1 MNRNRVRVITDGAI
15 IIAIYLVVLIFS
27 RFFGGIS
34 EEFIYFLLPIPL
46 CIYGYKYSIKET
58 LITGISIIIASFILI
73 SPLSTCFYVV
83 PTICIGIIYPELL
96 KKKIKIYLEMIILIS
111 SFLLMSLFTS
121 VFFAYLF
128 NYDLV
133 QDTISF
139 ANEFINLFVK
149 MGIEENKLIYLK
161 SIFVSLIPC
170 ILLLSSI
177 LEAIFLSIVTKLI
190 LYKLK
195 LTDNFSM
202 KLIISLEF
210 MPKIIGYIYILV
222 FGLMIFSFF
231 ELTKENNLFLLYS
244 IIANIGVIYSFFMIY
259 QGIYFLAKYAKIKRK
274 YCLYVL
280 GIISIFIF
288 PIIMIVLGTLQNILH
303 LSMKINFIK

>member
-1 MNRNRVRVITDGAI
+1 M
-15 IIAIYLVVLIFS
+15 
-27 RFFGGIS
+27 
-34 EEFIYFLLPIPL
+34 
-46 CIYGYKYSIKET
+46 
-58 LITGISIIIASFILI
+58 
-73 SPLSTCFYVV
+73 
-83 PTICIGIIYPELL
+83 
-96 KKKIKIYLEMIILIS
+96 
-111 SFLLMSLFTS
+111 
-121 VFFAYLF
+121 
-128 NYDLV
+128 
-133 QDTISF
+133 
-139 ANEFINLFVK
+139 
-149 MGIEENKLIYLK
+149 
-161 SIFVSLIPC
+161 
-170 ILLLSSI
+170 LLLSSI

-202 KLIISLEF
+202 KFIISLEF

-231 ELTKENNLFLLYS
+231 EITKENNLFILYS

>member
-1 MNRNRVRVITDGAI
+1 
-15 IIAIYLVVLIFS
+15 
-27 RFFGGIS
+27 
-34 EEFIYFLLPIPL
+34 
-46 CIYGYKYSIKET
+46 
-58 LITGISIIIASFILI
+58 
-73 SPLSTCFYVV
+73 
-83 PTICIGIIYPELL
+83 
-96 KKKIKIYLEMIILIS
+96 
-111 SFLLMSLFTS
+111 MSLFTS

-195 LTDNFSM
+195 LSDNFSM
-202 KLIISLEF
+202 KFIISLEF

-231 ELTKENNLFLLYS
+231 EITKENNLFILYS